1 MIVSFRV
8 VSQFARQPVLLG
20 RRQFDPKRGDDPC
33 PDLVL
38 EAKDVRR
45 LAVVAFGPK
54 VGAGFGIDQLGV
66 DADTPA
72 GLAHAAL
79 DHVSHIE
86 LTGHLAHVG

>member
-20 RRQFDPKRGDDPC
+20 RRQFDPKCCDDPR

-38 EAKDVRR
+38 EVEDVRR
-45 LAVVAFGPK
+45 FAVVAFRPK

-66 DADTPA
+66 DSDTSA
-72 GLAHAAL
+72 VLAHDAL
-79 DHVSHIE
+79 DHITHIE
-86 LTGHLAHVG
+86 LTGHLAHIE